1 MKDLWSQREQLHET
15 LPRDVLLDGGDNAC
29 TTFRSHRPLKI
40 WECKNGQNLVR
51 LTTTFDFERKY
62 L

>member
-1 MKDLWSQREQLHET
+1 MRLCHVTCCSMGVITRVQL
-15 LPRDVLLDGGDNAC
+15 LGGTA
-29 TTFRSHRPLKI
+29 PLKFGSA
-40 WECKNGQNLVR
+40 KNAQNLVR

>member
-1 MKDLWSQREQLHET
+1 MGVITRVQL
-15 LPRDVLLDGGDNAC
+15 LGSNA
-29 TTFRSHRPLKI
+29 PLKFGSA
-40 WECKNGQNLVR
+40 KNAQNLVR